1 MQLKSVASL
10 SINHIIDIK
19 VKIISKSE
27 ERQKKIIVRGSP
39 CFKTDCIVTDS
50 TDSLRL
56 ELWESAIDKVSR
68 GLSYHFQNVTVKVFN
83 DVKYLNPN
91 KFTSIEQ
98 I

>member
-27 ERQKKIIVRGSP
+27 EIKIIVRGSP